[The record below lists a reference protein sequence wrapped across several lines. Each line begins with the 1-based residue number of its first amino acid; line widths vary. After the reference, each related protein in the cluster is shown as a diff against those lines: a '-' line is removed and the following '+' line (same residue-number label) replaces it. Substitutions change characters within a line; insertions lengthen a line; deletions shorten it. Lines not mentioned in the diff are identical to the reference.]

1 MRKFTTL
8 IVLAILAMGSL
19 MAQAPQKFTYQ
30 AVVRNTN
37 NQLLPNTSVGV
48 QVVILENGA
57 GPQGNPIYAERHATT
72 TNANGLVTLNIG
84 EGNVILGNFSTIN
97 WKNGVFF

>member
-37 NQLLPNTSVGV
+37 NQLLPNY
-48 QVVILENGA
+48 EN
-57 GPQGNPIYAERHATT
+57 NNVSSEMKRIAEHF
-72 TNANGLVTLNIG
+72 V
-84 EGNVILGNFSTIN
+84 
-97 WKNGVFF
+97 